1 MTRIVW
7 DKTGEHLYETG
18 VDHVVLYV
26 SDSNGTYPNG
36 VAWNGVTSYNES
48 PSGGDAN
55 DLWADNIKYL
65 SLRAA
70 EDFGA
75 TVEAYTYPDE
85 WAQCDGSAEIAPG
98 VMAGQQ
104 GRKMFG
110 LCVRTVL
117 GNDVDLNEHG
127 YLLHLI
133 YGATASPSERS
144 YQTINDSPDAITFSW
159 ELTTVPTPVT
169 GFKPT
174 ARIVIDSTKADAAK
188 LAILEAVLYGT
199 NDGETID
206 LGTYNGSDRQAG
218 PRLPMPDEVIDI
230 LKS

>member
-36 VAWNGVTSYNES
+36 VAWNGITSYNES

-110 LCVRTVL
+110 LCARTVL

-127 YLLHLI
+127 YLLHLV

-159 ELTTVPTPVT
+159 ELKTVPTPVT
-169 GFKPT
+169 GYKPT

-199 NDGETID
+199 NEGETID
-206 LGTYNGSDRQAG
+206 LGTYNGSARQAG
-218 PRLPMPDEVIDI
+218 PRLPMPDEVINI
-230 LKS
+230 LS